1 MDKKPL
7 ESKKWTMG
15 AVGVVAIECALI
27 ITAIVPDIATA
38 AAAAMIAIGGVVSAV
53 CVGQAAVDYKQK
65 A

>member
-15 AVGVVAIECALI
+15 AVGVAGIECALI

-38 AAAAMIAIGGVVSAV
+38 AAAAMLAIGGIISAV
-53 CVGQAAVDYKQK
+53 CVGQAAVDYRREQ
-65 A
+65 